1 MDSTNKITLESYN
14 VGVHAY
20 IENTDHK
27 RDPAV
32 QDWLDK
38 STAGLGSDARI
49 LEIGSGYGRDAMYLE
64 SKGYHVEKTD
74 AAKSFVDV
82 VQQTD
87 PTAHVLNI
95 LTDEI
100 SGTYDL
106 IIANGVLLH
115 FTADELELALAK
127 IFNALEPNGTF
138 AFTVK
143 QGEGEEWK
151 TNKEMGPRFFKYWN
165 APELTEILTKNGF
178 VDINSWIN
186 DIDAPNA
193 TWILFIVKRNS

>member
-1 MDSTNKITLESYN
+1 MDDTNKTTLESYDA
-14 VGVHAY
+14 GVNAY

-38 STAGLGSDARI
+38 STAGLEPDARI

-64 SKGYHVEKTD
+64 SKGFHVEKTD
-74 AAKSFVDV
+74 AAKGFVDV
-82 VQQTD
+82 LQRTD
-87 PTAHVLNI
+87 PTAHILNI

-115 FTADELELALAK
+115 FTAEELELALAK
-127 IFNALEPNGTF
+127 IFNALKHSGTF

-143 QGEGEEWK
+143 QGIGEEWQN
-151 TNKEMGPRFFKYWN
+151 NKNMGPRFFKYWN
-165 APELTEILTKNGF
+165 ASELTEILTKNGF

-193 TWILFIVKRNS
+193 TWILFIVKRNP